1 MSSPAL
7 IRTMKAADLRAAGG
21 WAEAEGWT
29 SETVEEFEAF
39 LDYDPGG
46 CFIAEYD
53 GVPVAVC
60 VATRYGDK
68 GFIGEMIVSRAA
80 RGLGLGPPL
89 FDRALRYLLE
99 IGCLSISLDAVPKA
113 VAFYETRGFR
123 TISLSRRFLGRIEPA
138 CESGVRPM
146 RQADLTRVLTIDRVA
161 FGADRSFFLRRR
173 LDKNPELAW
182 IRTDGSR
189 ILGYAFGRR
198 RQAFAWAGPTW
209 APEGTED
216 PAAILRGFA
225 EGAGDIDIQAG
236 VLDVNSRAMDIFRSL
251 SFVEKPHSSHRMIL
265 GQGEPVGLHPSLFS
279 IGTAAKG

>member
-1 MSSPAL
+1 MSAPAF
-7 IRTMKAADLRAAGG
+7 IRTMRASDLHATGG

-46 CFIAEYD
+46 CLIAESD
-53 GVPVAVC
+53 GVPVAIC

-68 GFIGEMIVSRAA
+68 GFIGEMIVSREA

-99 IGCLSISLDAVPKA
+99 VGCLSVSLDAVPKA
-113 VAFYETRGFR
+113 AAFYETRGFR
-123 TISLSRRFLGRIEPA
+123 TISLSRRLLGRVQA
-138 CESGVRPM
+138 SLDSGVRPM
-146 RQADLTRVLTIDRVA
+146 ECADLARVLTIDRVA

-189 ILGYAFGRR
+189 ITGYVFGRR
-198 RQAFAWAGPTW
+198 RRSFAWAGPMW
-209 APEGTED
+209 VPEQADE

-225 EGAGDIDIQAG
+225 EGAGDTDIQAG
-236 VLDVNSRAMDIFRSL
+236 VLDIHDRAISLFRSL
-251 SFVEKPHSSHRMIL
+251 GFAEKLHPSRRMNL
-265 GQGEPVGLHPSLFS
+265 GQGEPVGLHAALLS